1 MQPQQAKSRKN
12 LMAKSKDDGK
22 TTSKP
27 GGKRPVRIPSLK
39 ELAEH
44 LNLSPAT
51 VSLVMNRTK
60 AASAIPEET
69 QRRIFQAAKELNYR
83 PNFYARSLRMQ
94 RSFTIGIL
102 HPDLSDYVALLT
114 SGIEDYLMGEGYFY
128 FAAGHRNNPELIE
141 EYPLIMLDRS
151 VEGIIAIDTPIMHSL
166 PLPVVIVAGHRTIE
180 GATNVIIDHRRAAEL
195 ALGHLVRMGHRDIAF
210 MKGPKVSSDTE
221 VRWQSICDVA
231 RNLNL
236 EMKPSLCVEMEF
248 STPFPDMGYPVVQR
262 LLAGGERFTA
272 LFAFNDVSAI
282 GAIRALRDAGLE
294 VPESVAVVGFDDIP
308 SAAYNTPSLTT
319 IRQPLRRM
327 GEIAARTLLD
337 RLRKGTVPNEVAVEP
352 ELVIRESTTTRLRPS
367 VPLQPESIQAS
378 ATSND

>member
-1 MQPQQAKSRKN
+1 
-12 LMAKSKDDGK
+12 MAKSKDGNGK
-22 TTSKP
+22 TKSK
-27 GGKRPVRIPSLK
+27 GAGKRRPVRSLSLK
-39 ELAEH
+39 GLAEH

-51 VSLVMNRTK
+51 VSLVMNRAK
-60 AASAIPEET
+60 AASAIPEDT

-114 SGIEDYLMGEGYFY
+114 SGIEDYLMREGYFY

-141 EYPLIMLDRS
+141 EYPLIMLDRA
-151 VEGIIAIDTPIMHSL
+151 VEGIIAIDTPILHSL
-166 PLPVVIVAGHRTIE
+166 PLPVVVVAGHRSIE
-180 GATNVIIDHRRAAEL
+180 GITNVIIDHRRAAEL

-210 MKGPKVSSDTE
+210 MKGPKVSSDSE
-221 VRWQSICDVA
+221 VRWQSITEAAKKLD
-231 RNLNL
+231 L

-248 STPFPDMGYPVVQR
+248 STPFPDMGYPVVQK
-262 LLAGGERFTA
+262 LLASGERFTA

-294 VPESVAVVGFDDIP
+294 VPESVAVIGFDDIP
-308 SAAYNTPSLTT
+308 SAAFNTPSLTT

-337 RLRKGTVPNEVAVEP
+337 RLRRKDAFPNEVAVEP
-352 ELVIRESTTTRLRPS
+352 ELVIRESTAGRLRPS
-367 VPLQPESIQAS
+367 VPLQSEIVETSAS
-378 ATSND
+378 GKI